1 MLCELAK
8 KNGELTDFVFLL
20 SQNKMKEQMLLLILL
35 VASCWKSTTA
45 LGKERLSV
53 KHDHCPVALHIV
65 ISSLAVCRKFETI
78 DLGKQPATSLL

>member
-8 KNGELTDFVFLL
+8 NNGELTDFVFLL

-45 LGKERLSV
+45 LGKERFPV
-53 KHDHCPVALHIV
+53 KHDHCPVAFIIV
-65 ISSLAVCRKFETI
+65 ISSLAV
-78 DLGKQPATSLL
+78 

>member
-1 MLCELAK
+1 
-8 KNGELTDFVFLL
+8 
-20 SQNKMKEQMLLLILL
+20 MLLLILL

-45 LGKERLSV
+45 LGKELLSV

-78 DLGKQPATSLL
+78 DLGKRLATTLL